1 MVKINVDSEL
11 RRIARVQMFV
21 MEVGKLLFENIYDDS
36 DAFIIHKG
44 KDGVFEG
51 YVTQNAYKTLQ
62 EGRFTVFNYN
72 ITKDSGFDKERLNT
86 SSISIVQL

>member
-1 MVKINVDSEL
+1 MIKINVDSEL
-11 RRIARVQMFV
+11 RRIARVQMFG
-21 MEVGKLLFENIYDDS
+21 MEVGKLLFENMYDDS
-36 DAFIIHKG
+36 DAFIIYKG

-51 YVTQNAYKTLQ
+51 YVTQNAHKTLQ

-86 SSISIVQL
+86 SSISIVKL